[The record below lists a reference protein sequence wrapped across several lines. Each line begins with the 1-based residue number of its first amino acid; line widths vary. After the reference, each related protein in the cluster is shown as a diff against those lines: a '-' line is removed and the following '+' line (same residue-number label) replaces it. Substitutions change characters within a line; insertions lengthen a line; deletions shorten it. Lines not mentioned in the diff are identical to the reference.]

1 MNPLIARH
9 RKWLL
14 PTAVIVVAYGVA
26 TVIRNSGPQVEVIVP
41 EPQAVVIRVVTAA
54 PAEVQLTVSSQ
65 GEVDAEHSI
74 DLISE
79 VTGKVRRASAAFV
92 TGGYF
97 NTGDEL
103 LQLDP
108 TDYELAKIRAEAAV
122 AEAAEELAIEKSE
135 AELARE
141 GLFPLKEAKV
151 ESARARLQSAEAEL
165 AQAEVD
171 LARTRVR
178 APFDGRVLF
187 TQVDLGQYV
196 SKGEPLARIFSTNRA
211 EIRLPI
217 TDQQLRYLEQP
228 FGSGRDA
235 GPLNTPVTLRAE
247 VGGQKVMWQGYLDR
261 MDGAVDNDNRVWYAV
276 AYVDDPYGLQSE
288 APVTPLVVGLF
299 VEAEITGRTVSDVYR
314 LPRSALRNGDRV
326 LIVDADDRLRQRP
339 VEVLRTDYEYV
350 YVAAGLEA
358 GQRVCVS
365 PIDIFVDGLLV
376 EIVEESIEESVEAT
390 VDAPVE
396 KTGEEDRVDTANDT
410 LAVTES

>member
-1 MNPLIARH
+1 MNLLIARH

-14 PTAVIVVAYGVA
+14 PTAVIVVAYGIA

-41 EPQAVVIRVVTAA
+41 EPQAVVIRVVTAV

-74 DLISE
+74 ELISE
-79 VTGKVRRASAAFV
+79 VAGKVRQPSSAFV

-97 NTGDEL
+97 NADDVL

-108 TDYELAKIRAEAAV
+108 TDYELAKIRAAAAV
-122 AEAAEELAIEKSE
+122 AEASEELAIEKSE
-135 AELARE
+135 AELAKE
-141 GLFPLKEAKV
+141 GLFPLTEAKV
-151 ESARARLQSAEAEL
+151 ESARARLQSAQAEL
-165 AQAEVD
+165 AQAEAD
-171 LARTRVR
+171 LARTYVR

-196 SKGEPLARIFSTNRA
+196 SKGELLARIFSTNRA

-235 GPLNTPVTLRAE
+235 GPLNTPVSLHAE
-247 VGGQKVMWQGYLDR
+247 VGGQKVTWQAYLDR

-288 APVTPLVVGLF
+288 VPVTPLVVGLF
-299 VEAEITGRTVSDVYR
+299 VEAEITGRTVNDVYK

-326 LIVDADDRLRQRP
+326 LIVDADDRLRQRQ
-339 VEVLRTDYEYV
+339 VEVLRTDYDSV
-350 YVAAGLEA
+350 YVATGLEA

-365 PIDIFVDGLLV
+365 PIDTFVDGLLV
-376 EIVEESIEESVEAT
+376 EYVEEPVAATIEKAGT
-390 VDAPVE
+390 
-396 KTGEEDRVDTANDT
+396 EDRVDAAKDM
-410 LAVTES
+410 LEVDES

>member
-1 MNPLIARH
+1 
-9 RKWLL
+9 
-14 PTAVIVVAYGVA
+14 V
-26 TVIRNSGPQVEVIVP
+26 
-41 EPQAVVIRVVTAA
+41 
-54 PAEVQLTVSSQ
+54 
-65 GEVDAEHSI
+65 
-74 DLISE
+74 
-79 VTGKVRRASAAFV
+79 
-92 TGGYF
+92 
-97 NTGDEL
+97 L

-151 ESARARLQSAEAEL
+151 ESARARLQSAEADL

-247 VGGQKVMWQGYLDR
+247 VGGQEIMWQGYLDR

-299 VEAEITGRTVSDVYR
+299 VEAEINGRTVSDVYR

-350 YVAAGLEA
+350 YVVKGLDA

-376 EIVEESIEESVEAT
+376 EIVEESVEAT
-390 VDAPVE
+390 VEAPVE
-396 KTGEEDRVDTANDT
+396 KTGEEDRVDTAKDT
-410 LAVTES
+410 LAVNES

>member
-1 MNPLIARH
+1 MHPLIARH

-14 PTAVIVVAYGVA
+14 PTAVIVVAYGIA

-74 DLISE
+74 ELISE
-79 VTGKVRRASAAFV
+79 ATGKVRRASSAFV

-97 NTGDEL
+97 DTGDVL

-135 AELARE
+135 AELAQE

-235 GPLNTPVTLRAE
+235 GPLNTAVTLRAE

-261 MDGAVDNDNRVWYAV
+261 MDGAVDNDKRVWYAV

-288 APVTPLVVGLF
+288 APVTPVVVGLF

-314 LPRSALRNGDRV
+314 LPRSALRNGDQV
-326 LIVDADDRLRQRP
+326 LIVDADNRLRQRP
-339 VEVLRTDYEYV
+339 IEVLRTDYDYV
-350 YVAAGLEA
+350 YVATGLEG

-365 PIDIFVDGLLV
+365 PIDIFVDGLVV
-376 EIVEESIEESVEAT
+376 EIVEESVEAT
-390 VDAPVE
+390 VEAPVE
-396 KTGEEDRVDTANDT
+396 KTDDEDRVDTAKDT
-410 LAVTES
+410 LAVNES

>member
-1 MNPLIARH
+1 MNLLIARH

-14 PTAVIVVAYGVA
+14 PTAVIVVAYGIA

-41 EPQAVVIRVVTAA
+41 EPQAVVIRVVTAV
-54 PAEVQLTVSSQ
+54 PSEVQLTVSSQ

-74 DLISE
+74 ELISE
-79 VTGKVRRASAAFV
+79 VAGKVRQPSSAFV

-97 NTGDEL
+97 NVDDVL

-108 TDYELAKIRAEAAV
+108 TDYELAKIRAAAAV
-122 AEAAEELAIEKSE
+122 AEAAEELAIERSE
-135 AELARE
+135 AELAKE

-151 ESARARLQSAEAEL
+151 ASARAQLQSAEAEL
-165 AQAEVD
+165 AQAEAD
-171 LARTRVR
+171 LARTYVR

-196 SKGEPLARIFSTNRA
+196 SKGELLARIFSTNRA

-235 GPLNTPVTLRAE
+235 GPLNTPVIVHAE
-247 VGGQKVMWQGYLDR
+247 VGGQKLKWQGYLDR

-288 APVTPLVVGLF
+288 VPVTPLVVGLF
-299 VEAEITGRTVSDVYR
+299 VKAEITGRTVNDVYK

-326 LIVDADDRLRQRP
+326 LIVDADDRLRQRQ
-339 VEVLRTDYEYV
+339 VEVLRTDYDFV
-350 YVAAGLEA
+350 YVATGIEA
-358 GQRVCVS
+358 GQRVCIS
-365 PIDIFVDGLLV
+365 PIDTFVDGLLV
-376 EIVEESIEESVEAT
+376 ESVEEPVAATIEAPIEA
-390 VDAPVE
+390 PIE
-396 KTGEEDRVDTANDT
+396 KTGAKDRVDAAKDMLEVN
-410 LAVTES
+410 ES